1 LNKLIGNEDS
11 DVYKG
16 NHCCQLNKL
25 NQPVN
30 SINLLVEFIDLL
42 YLGEK
47 YMILFNCEEPKQ
59 KYEAKMEKKYRM
71 LIIDDSEETVAGLQ
85 HFFSKKYEVLT
96 AGDGM
101 EGLKLFE
108 NEEKGF
114 DLVITDLV
122 MPYISGVGVISII
135 KKKYAGT
142 PVIAITGWG
151 EHPGALATEAQADIV
166 LEKPIELP
174 ELEKLVDD
182 LLAKKKS

>member
-1 LNKLIGNEDS
+1 
-11 DVYKG
+11 
-16 NHCCQLNKL
+16 
-25 NQPVN
+25 
-30 SINLLVEFIDLL
+30 
-42 YLGEK
+42 
-47 YMILFNCEEPKQ
+47 
-59 KYEAKMEKKYRM
+59 MEKKYRL
-71 LIIDDSEETVAGLQ
+71 LIIDDSAETVAGLQ
-85 HFFSKKYEVLT
+85 HFFSKTYEVYT

-108 NEEKGF
+108 NEKEGF

-174 ELEKLVDD
+174 ELEKLVAD
-182 LLAKKKS
+182 LLAKKES

>member
-1 LNKLIGNEDS
+1 MDKKLR
-11 DVYKG
+11 
-16 NHCCQLNKL
+16 L
-25 NQPVN
+25 
-30 SINLLVEFIDLL
+30 
-42 YLGEK
+42 
-47 YMILFNCEEPKQ
+47 
-59 KYEAKMEKKYRM
+59 

-85 HFFSKKYEVLT
+85 HFFSKSYEVFT
-96 AGDGM
+96 AADGM
-101 EGLKLFE
+101 EGLKIFE

-135 KKKYAGT
+135 KKKYTGI

-174 ELEKLVDD
+174 ELEKLVED
-182 LLAKKKS
+182 LLAKKES

>member
-1 LNKLIGNEDS
+1 MDKKLR
-11 DVYKG
+11 
-16 NHCCQLNKL
+16 L
-25 NQPVN
+25 
-30 SINLLVEFIDLL
+30 
-42 YLGEK
+42 
-47 YMILFNCEEPKQ
+47 
-59 KYEAKMEKKYRM
+59 

-85 HFFSKKYEVLT
+85 HFFSKKYEVFT
-96 AGDGM
+96 AADGM

-108 NEEKGF
+108 TEEGRF

-135 KKKYAGT
+135 KKKYSGI

-174 ELEKLVDD
+174 ELDTLVTEF
-182 LLAKKKS
+182 LAKKKH

>member
-1 LNKLIGNEDS
+1 
-11 DVYKG
+11 
-16 NHCCQLNKL
+16 
-25 NQPVN
+25 
-30 SINLLVEFIDLL
+30 
-42 YLGEK
+42 
-47 YMILFNCEEPKQ
+47 
-59 KYEAKMEKKYRM
+59 MEKKYRI

-142 PVIAITGWG
+142 PIIAITGWG
-151 EHPGALATEAQADIV
+151 EHPGALATEAQADVV

-174 ELEKLVDD
+174 ELEKLVED
-182 LLAKKKS
+182 LLAKKQR